1 MKPWKVFSTISKWF
15 LRLALV
21 LFVFFYYYPVFMQ
34 FNFDTFGF
42 FLSAGFLV
50 SSVLLLAGGL
60 TSKPSLTAIAALIL
74 FLLSVFNAYNHFN
87 GMNAVFNNWLMISA
101 VSFYFLTNGNK

>member
-1 MKPWKVFSTISKWF
+1 MKPWKVFSAVSKWF

-21 LFVFFYYYPVFMQ
+21 LFVFLYYYPVFVQ
-34 FNFDTFGF
+34 FNLDTFAF

-60 TSKPSLTAIAALIL
+60 TSKPALTATAAFIL
-74 FLLSVFNAYNHFN
+74 FLLSVFNAYDQFH
-87 GMNAVFNNWLMISA
+87 GLNAVFNNWLMISA